1 MRCEFVRTALL
12 SCGIALLLSVVGVEP
27 ARCQPPQQTRETPI
41 DRWNRMSP
49 EERERE
55 LAKLPP
61 ERARLIRQRIRRY
74 NQMNEQE
81 KEGLRDRYEI
91 FSQLPAEKQ
100 QIVRQRLGEFRQLPV
115 ARRPVVHGEVQHLRS
130 LPDAQREARLN
141 SDEFRSRFSPQ
152 EQQIIHDLTEY
163 LQPAR

>member
-1 MRCEFVRTALL
+1 M
-12 SCGIALLLSVVGVEP
+12 LSVVAAQPV
-27 ARCQPPQQTRETPI
+27 RCQPPQRQETPI

-61 ERARLIRQRIRRY
+61 ERARLIRQRIHRF

-81 KEGLRDRYEI
+81 KQDLRDRYET

-100 QIVRQRLGEFRQLPV
+100 KVVRQRLSEFRQLPV
-115 ARRPVVHGEVQHLRS
+115 ARRPVVHGEVEQLRL
-130 LPDAQREARLN
+130 LPEAQREARLN

-163 LQPAR
+163 LQPPK